1 MDWRQCLPT
10 QVASI
15 YGDVLDCE
23 CGELEDVRAIDAR
36 WQVVW
41 DIAFDRWLDKLVT
54 GTLDKDTIVKKKVTT
69 LRQGIKIAFRIGM

>member
-1 MDWRQCLPT
+1 MNHSKSWSGLPT

-41 DIAFDRWLDKLVT
+41 DIAFDWWLDKLVT
-54 GTLDKDTIVKKKVTT
+54 GTLEFGWRYHCQKEGYHFKT
-69 LRQGIKIAFRIGM
+69 RH